1 MSKKN
6 RKKKKIDTSP
16 DTEGL
21 THNPFA
27 NLLQETD
34 LSDLPEGPEQK
45 SESAP
50 EKELSP
56 PEQLQKR
63 LNGVG
68 KVVLRKERKG
78 RGGRTVTLIEGVDDF
93 AEPLL
98 EELASQLKKALGTGA
113 TLEEGTV
120 VLQGDQRDRANQ
132 WLSERGVKKIVV

>member
-6 RKKKKIDTSP
+6 RKNKKIDTSP

-34 LSDLPEGPEQK
+34 RSDLPQGPEQE
-45 SESAP
+45 SESP
-50 EKELSP
+50 PQKELSP
-56 PEQLQKR
+56 PQHLQKR
-63 LNGVG
+63 LKEVR

-78 RGGRTVTLIEGVDDF
+78 RGGRTVTLIEGVTDF
-93 AEPLL
+93 PESLL

-120 VLQGDQRDRANQ
+120 VLQGDQRDRANR
-132 WLSERGVKKIVV
+132 WLAERGVEEIVA